1 MIKNN
6 KKIMKTIVF
15 SLSLAALMLT
25 ADNLSAQDRG
35 LFNMGKSSTDS
46 KYSGNK
52 GGLLRGDVTINDND
66 DEGGITNYGV
76 GEPVPVGSGIA
87 ILLTAGMGYVAFK
100 KKEDE

>member
-52 GGLLRGDVTINDND
+52 GGLLRGDVTIND

>member
-1 MIKNN
+1 MMY
-6 KKIMKTIVF
+6 KKKTLKTIVF
-15 SLSLAALMLT
+15 SLGLAALMLT

-66 DEGGITNYGV
+66 EGITNYGV

-87 ILLTAGMGYVAFK
+87 ILLAAGMGYVALK
-100 KKEDE
+100 KKEDEQ